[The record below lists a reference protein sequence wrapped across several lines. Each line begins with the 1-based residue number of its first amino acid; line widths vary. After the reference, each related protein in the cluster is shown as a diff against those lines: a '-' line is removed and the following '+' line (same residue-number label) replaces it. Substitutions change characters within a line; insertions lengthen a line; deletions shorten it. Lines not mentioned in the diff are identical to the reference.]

1 MEQLSVKINNL
12 IKNYGSK
19 EVLNIEELSTYQT
32 DRIGIVGANG
42 QGKSTLLKLIAG
54 VVDPD
59 SGTIQK
65 ENSFHYFPQ
74 IAEVTE
80 KTEALDWAL
89 FGRFSIPTNEL
100 ATLSG
105 GEETKYRLAQTLSSY
120 QLGLLLDEPTTHLD
134 QQGIQVLIEE
144 LQYYYGTLIVVSH
157 DRYLLNQ
164 LATKIWEVDQGKVTE
179 YAGNYDSYRQQKEQA
194 AQRIAWEA
202 AQYQQQKQQLTQ
214 AIQKK
219 KEQAI
224 KSSRIS
230 EKKRQQ
236 NIRPDRLSSSK
247 QKDTVQKSLQKT
259 VKAMESR
266 LDQLEEVKGVAR
278 QQVIRFPVV
287 PAVELH
293 NKRPIRGEQVTI
305 QRGAKRLLDSSS
317 FQFAA
322 GKKIA
327 IVGPN
332 GSGKSTLLKEI
343 IAGGE
348 GIYVSPKIVFA
359 VYEQM
364 GYRKN
369 STTPLLTE
377 LMAQTDYQEPLVRSI
392 LHNLGFSQIDVMKP
406 VNVLSG
412 GEATRVEL
420 ACIFTQPA
428 NVLILDEPTNF
439 IDLPT
444 ITVLEQ
450 LIRSYRGMVL
460 FTSHDQ
466 AFIDAV
472 ADDVYQI
479 DHGKLTLVSSN

>member
-80 KTEALDWAL
+80 KTDALDWAL

-134 QQGIQVLIEE
+134 QQGIHVLIEE

-194 AQRIAWEA
+194 AQRIDWEA

-230 EKKRQQ
+230 EKSDSRTSDQTVCRHQNKRHGAKVIAKNSQSHGKPLGSLGRSEGC
-236 NIRPDRLSSSK
+236 RPAAGDSFSSSPC
-247 QKDTVQKSLQKT
+247 S
-259 VKAMESR
+259 
-266 LDQLEEVKGVAR
+266 
-278 QQVIRFPVV
+278 
-287 PAVELH
+287 
-293 NKRPIRGEQVTI
+293 
-305 QRGAKRLLDSSS
+305 GA
-317 FQFAA
+317 A
-322 GKKIA
+322 
-327 IVGPN
+327 
-332 GSGKSTLLKEI
+332 
-343 IAGGE
+343 
-348 GIYVSPKIVFA
+348 
-359 VYEQM
+359 
-364 GYRKN
+364 
-369 STTPLLTE
+369 
-377 LMAQTDYQEPLVRSI
+377 
-392 LHNLGFSQIDVMKP
+392 
-406 VNVLSG
+406 
-412 GEATRVEL
+412 
-420 ACIFTQPA
+420 
-428 NVLILDEPTNF
+428 
-439 IDLPT
+439 
-444 ITVLEQ
+444 
-450 LIRSYRGMVL
+450 
-460 FTSHDQ
+460 
-466 AFIDAV
+466 
-472 ADDVYQI
+472 
-479 DHGKLTLVSSN
+479 

>member
-19 EVLNIEELSTYQT
+19 EILNIEELSTYQT

-54 VVDPD
+54 VIDPD

-194 AQRIAWEA
+194 AQRVAWEA

-219 KEQAI
+219 K
-224 KSSRIS
+224 
-230 EKKRQQ
+230 
-236 NIRPDRLSSSK
+236 
-247 QKDTVQKSLQKT
+247 
-259 VKAMESR
+259 
-266 LDQLEEVKGVAR
+266 
-278 QQVIRFPVV
+278 
-287 PAVELH
+287 
-293 NKRPIRGEQVTI
+293 NKRSRAVVFLKKSGSRTSDQTVCRHQNKKTRCKSHCKKQSKPW
-305 QRGAKRLLDSSS
+305 K
-317 FQFAA
+317 AA
-322 GKKIA
+322 WISWKK
-327 IVGPN
+327 
-332 GSGKSTLLKEI
+332 
-343 IAGGE
+343 
-348 GIYVSPKIVFA
+348 
-359 VYEQM
+359 
-364 GYRKN
+364 
-369 STTPLLTE
+369 
-377 LMAQTDYQEPLVRSI
+377 
-392 LHNLGFSQIDVMKP
+392 
-406 VNVLSG
+406 
-412 GEATRVEL
+412 
-420 ACIFTQPA
+420 
-428 NVLILDEPTNF
+428 
-439 IDLPT
+439 
-444 ITVLEQ
+444 
-450 LIRSYRGMVL
+450 
-460 FTSHDQ
+460 
-466 AFIDAV
+466 
-472 ADDVYQI
+472 
-479 DHGKLTLVSSN
+479 